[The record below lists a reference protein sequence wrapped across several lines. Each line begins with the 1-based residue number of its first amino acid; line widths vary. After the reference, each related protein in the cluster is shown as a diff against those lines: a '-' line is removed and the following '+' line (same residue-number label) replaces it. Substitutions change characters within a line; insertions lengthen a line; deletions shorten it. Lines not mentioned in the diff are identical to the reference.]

1 MMKKRNIFFM
11 LILLIILSFC
21 GCFPATKNNVKNNAK
36 SQNLSSKKHNDKKEV
51 KKTEENEPKVFK
63 VGSKGDKVKY
73 IQDKLISYGYPVSND
88 GKFGIQTDW
97 AVRDFQYRHDI
108 TMDGAVSDNTMKLLE
123 ETPTTDKMCNSN
135 LGPDSN
141 QEVQTYKSAAEGNA
155 NSNDLSSYTKYLI
168 LASLKE
174 QRVYIFNGS
183 NHSWN
188 LINTFPCT
196 SGAADTPT
204 ITGHFFVQGKG
215 PSFKTGNNVICKY
228 YTQIQGNYLF
238 HSILY
243 DINGNVVDGTL
254 GASLSHGC
262 VRLALQNAKYIYDNM
277 PMGTAIW
284 IY

>member
-1 MMKKRNIFFM
+1 MKKRNIFVL
-11 LILLIILSFC
+11 LILLVILSLC
-21 GCFPATKNNVKNNAK
+21 GCSSAAKNNLKNNVESKNLA
-36 SQNLSSKKHNDKKEV
+36 SKKISNKKET
-51 KKTEENEPKVFK
+51 KKPEEKKPEIFK
-63 VGSKGDKVKY
+63 VGSKGKEVKY
-73 IQDKLISYGYPVSND
+73 IQDRLISYGYPVSDD
-88 GKFGIQTDW
+88 GNFGIQTDW

-108 TMDGAVSDNTMKLLE
+108 TMDGSVSDNTMSLLKE
-123 ETPTTDKMCNSN
+123 KPTPDKSCNSN
-135 LGPDSN
+135 LGTASN
-141 QEVQTYKSAAEGNA
+141 SEVQTYKSAAEQTA
-155 NSNDLSSYTKYLI
+155 NSNDLDSYTKYLI

-174 QRVYIFNGS
+174 QRIYIFNGS

-188 LINTFPCT
+188 LINTFQCT
-196 SGAADTPT
+196 SGAAGTPT

-215 PSFKTGNNVICKY
+215 PSFKTGNNIICKY

-243 DINGNVVDGTL
+243 DENGNVVDGTL

-262 VRLALQNAKYIYDNM
+262 MRLAVQNAKYIYDNM